1 MPYKTR
7 SLLHKKAFTIRSDS
21 VHTVIKRCNLVPRVL
36 STWRESLRRRWQKE
50 KKNQFAVYF
59 DLLSRTHGNPL

>member
-1 MPYKTR
+1 MPYTD
-7 SLLHKKAFTIRSDS
+7 SLSAAQKAFTIRSDP

>member
-7 SLLHKKAFTIRSDS
+7 SLLHKNAFTIRSDQ
-21 VHTVIKRCNLVPRVL
+21 VHVVIKRCNIVPRVL

-50 KKNQFAVYF
+50 KKNQFIVYF